1 VTQDGA
7 DFEEATVETREQ
19 ADVVAAARAGDE
31 AAFARLAD
39 RYRRELQ
46 VHCYRMLGSVEDSED
61 QVQETFLRAWR
72 RRETY
77 QGRATFRAWLYK
89 IATNACLDLLA
100 RRPPVSLPVA
110 DVLPADPT
118 AAPLPAVAVP
128 WLQPCP
134 QRLLDDVVVT
144 RETVELAFLA
154 AVQHLPARQRA
165 VLILRDVLGWSARE
179 VGGLLETT
187 VAGVNSTLQRA
198 RETMRVQLPPR
209 RLDWSVRTPTEQER
223 AVADR
228 YLAALERAD
237 DAELASLLRADAR
250 CGQAPWAGGNM
261 SDDPV
266 WYSGRDTLL
275 AGWAPVLHGP
285 DRREFRCL
293 PTVANG
299 HPAVATYTG
308 PPGGG
313 TFEPFGLSVLRVVEG
328 AVAEIVVYGVE
339 HYPRFELPPAL

>member
-1 VTQDGA
+1 VN
-7 DFEEATVETREQ
+7 EQ
-19 ADVVAAARAGDE
+19 AEVVTAARGGDE

-61 QVQETFLRAWR
+61 LVQETFLRAWR

-77 QGRATFRAWLYK
+77 AGRATFRAWLYK
-89 IATNACLDLLA
+89 IATNACLDLLE
-100 RRPPVSLPVA
+100 RRPPAPLPDA
-110 DVLPADPT
+110 GTLPADPT

-134 QRLLDDVVVT
+134 QRLLDDVVVA

-154 AVQHLPARQRA
+154 AVQYLPPRQRA
-165 VLILRDVLGWSARE
+165 VLILRDVLGWSAKE
-179 VGGLLETT
+179 SAGLLETT
-187 VAGVNSTLQRA
+187 VAGVNSALQRA
-198 RETMRVQLPPR
+198 RETMRAHLPRR
-209 RLDWSVRTPTEQER
+209 RLDWSVRTPTEEER
-223 AVADR
+223 AVTQR

-237 DAELASLLRADAR
+237 DAALAVLLRDDAR
-250 CGQAPWAGGNM
+250 CAQAPWAGGNM

-266 WYSGRDTLL
+266 WYSGRDALV

-293 PTVANG
+293 ATVANG
-299 HPAVATYTG
+299 HPAVATYIRK
-308 PPGGG
+308 PGGG
-313 TFEPFGLSVLRVVEG
+313 PFEPFGLSVLRIVGG
-328 AVAEIVVYGVE
+328 AVAELTVYGVE
-339 HYPRFELPPAL
+339 HYPRFELPAAL